1 MESDKHLYEIFEAN
15 PEWLFELT
23 GRHSPGPSKFV
34 SIAVKAIERRADGV
48 IVPDALAESITV
60 TELQM
65 HADEEIYGRIVI
77 EMAILQSEYKG
88 ERLKES
94 SFLAQKNLTP
104 RLSRGPE
111 LFRHIIWINF

>member
-48 IVPDALAESITV
+48 IIPDAFAEPITV

-88 ERLKES
+88 R
-94 SFLAQKNLTP
+94 AVD
-104 RLSRGPE
+104 G
-111 LFRHIIWINF
+111 IIIFGTKDLDPATQPWTRVVSAYYLD